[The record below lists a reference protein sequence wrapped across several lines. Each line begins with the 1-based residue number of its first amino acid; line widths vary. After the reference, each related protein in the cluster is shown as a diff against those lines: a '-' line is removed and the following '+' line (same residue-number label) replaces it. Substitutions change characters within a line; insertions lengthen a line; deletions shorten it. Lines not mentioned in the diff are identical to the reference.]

1 MRNQEIAGYR
11 AIAVRL
17 AVKNDFR
24 GIRQIEKVLLLAR
37 MDGLNPFLR
46 ELRSSRTIKNNA
58 NQEKK
63 TGKDRRRWEKRCVCR
78 KIKGR

>member
-17 AVKNDFR
+17 AVKNEVFR

-46 ELRSSRTIKNNA
+46 ELRPSRN
-58 NQEKK
+58 KK
-63 TGKDRRRWEKRCVCR
+63 K
-78 KIKGR
+78 